1 MKYALIDTANTFFR
15 ARHIA
20 SRNSD
25 TWEKI
30 GMALH
35 LTLASCNQ
43 IVRKFGIDHVVF
55 CLEGRSWRKDYY
67 EPYKKNRVVDTQVQT
82 QAEKE
87 DTSSNIVRSP
97 MVGTAYLS
105 PEPGAKPFVSV
116 GNKVK
121 KGDTILII
129 EAMKTMNHIQST
141 VDGEVIEILI
151 NDGEAVEFEQALAKI
166 K

>member
-1 MKYALIDTANTFFR
+1 MKIDKDLIKQL
-15 ARHIA
+15 
-20 SRNSD
+20 SD
-25 TWEKI
+25 SLNEF
-30 GMALH
+30 H
-35 LTLASCNQ
+35 LTE
-43 IVRKFGIDHVVF
+43 
-55 CLEGRSWRKDYY
+55 LEYSDGKITIKVGKGSKAIATVPPTI
-67 EPYKKNRVVDTQVQT
+67 ESSVKTQT
-82 QAEKE
+82 QKE
-87 DTSSNIVRSP
+87 DDSSNIVRSP

-141 VDGEVIEILI
+141 IDGEIIEILI

>member
-1 MKYALIDTANTFFR
+1 MKIDKDLIKQLSESLNEF
-15 ARHIA
+15 
-20 SRNSD
+20 
-25 TWEKI
+25 
-30 GMALH
+30 H
-35 LTLASCNQ
+35 LTE
-43 IVRKFGIDHVVF
+43 
-55 CLEGRSWRKDYY
+55 LEYSDGKTTIKVGKGSKAITTTSPTT
-67 EPYKKNRVVDTQVQT
+67 ESSVKT
-82 QAEKE
+82 QAQKE
-87 DTSSNIVRSP
+87 DASSNIVRSP

>member
-1 MKYALIDTANTFFR
+1 MKIDKNLIKQLSDSLNEFNLTELEYSDGKTSIKVGKGSKA
-15 ARHIA
+15 IA
-20 SRNSD
+20 ASPSAETPVKPVAPQEDNS
-25 TWEKI
+25 
-30 GMALH
+30 L
-35 LTLASCNQ
+35 
-43 IVRKFGIDHVVF
+43 
-55 CLEGRSWRKDYY
+55 
-67 EPYKKNRVVDTQVQT
+67 
-82 QAEKE
+82 
-87 DTSSNIVRSP
+87 NIIRSP

-141 VDGEVIEILI
+141 VDGEVKEILI
-151 NDGEAVEFEQALAKI
+151 NDGEAVEFDQALAKI

>member
-1 MKYALIDTANTFFR
+1 MKIDKDLIKQLSESLNEF
-15 ARHIA
+15 
-20 SRNSD
+20 
-25 TWEKI
+25 
-30 GMALH
+30 H
-35 LTLASCNQ
+35 LTE
-43 IVRKFGIDHVVF
+43 
-55 CLEGRSWRKDYY
+55 LEYSDGKTTIKVGKGSKAITTTSPTT
-67 EPYKKNRVVDTQVQT
+67 ESSIKT
-82 QAEKE
+82 QAQKE

-141 VDGEVIEILI
+141 ADGEVIEILI

>member
-1 MKYALIDTANTFFR
+1 MKIDKDLIKQLSESLNEFHLTELEYSDGKTTIKVGKGSKAIDTVSPT
-15 ARHIA
+15 IE
-20 SRNSD
+20 SSVK
-25 TWEKI
+25 T
-30 GMALH
+30 
-35 LTLASCNQ
+35 
-43 IVRKFGIDHVVF
+43 
-55 CLEGRSWRKDYY
+55 
-67 EPYKKNRVVDTQVQT
+67 QT
-82 QAEKE
+82 QKE

>member
-1 MKYALIDTANTFFR
+1 MKIDKDLIKQL
-15 ARHIA
+15 
-20 SRNSD
+20 SD
-25 TWEKI
+25 SLNEF
-30 GMALH
+30 H
-35 LTLASCNQ
+35 LTE
-43 IVRKFGIDHVVF
+43 
-55 CLEGRSWRKDYY
+55 LEYSDGKITIKVGKGSKAITTTSPTT
-67 EPYKKNRVVDTQVQT
+67 ESSVKT
-82 QAEKE
+82 QAQKE

>member
-1 MKYALIDTANTFFR
+1 MKIDKDLIKQLSESLNEF
-15 ARHIA
+15 
-20 SRNSD
+20 
-25 TWEKI
+25 
-30 GMALH
+30 H
-35 LTLASCNQ
+35 LTE
-43 IVRKFGIDHVVF
+43 
-55 CLEGRSWRKDYY
+55 LEYSDGKITIKVGKGSKAITTTSPTT
-67 EPYKKNRVVDTQVQT
+67 ESSIKT
-82 QAEKE
+82 QAQKE
-87 DTSSNIVRSP
+87 DTSSNIIRSP

>member
-1 MKYALIDTANTFFR
+1 MKIDKNLIKQLSESLNEF
-15 ARHIA
+15 
-20 SRNSD
+20 
-25 TWEKI
+25 
-30 GMALH
+30 H
-35 LTLASCNQ
+35 LTE
-43 IVRKFGIDHVVF
+43 
-55 CLEGRSWRKDYY
+55 LEYSDGKTTIKVGKGSKAITTTSPTT
-67 EPYKKNRVVDTQVQT
+67 ESSVKT
-82 QAEKE
+82 QAQKE
-87 DTSSNIVRSP
+87 DTSSNIIRSP

>member
-1 MKYALIDTANTFFR
+1 MKIDKDLIKQLSESLNEF
-15 ARHIA
+15 
-20 SRNSD
+20 
-25 TWEKI
+25 
-30 GMALH
+30 H
-35 LTLASCNQ
+35 LTE
-43 IVRKFGIDHVVF
+43 
-55 CLEGRSWRKDYY
+55 LEYSDGKTTVKVGKGSKAITTTSPTT
-67 EPYKKNRVVDTQVQT
+67 ESSVKT
-82 QAEKE
+82 QAQKE

>member
-1 MKYALIDTANTFFR
+1 MKIDKDLIKQLSESLNEF
-15 ARHIA
+15 
-20 SRNSD
+20 
-25 TWEKI
+25 
-30 GMALH
+30 H
-35 LTLASCNQ
+35 LTE
-43 IVRKFGIDHVVF
+43 
-55 CLEGRSWRKDYY
+55 LEYSDGKTTIKVGKGSKAITTTSPTT
-67 EPYKKNRVVDTQVQT
+67 ESSVKK
-82 QAEKE
+82 QAQKE

>member
-1 MKYALIDTANTFFR
+1 MKIDKDLIKQLSESLNEF
-15 ARHIA
+15 
-20 SRNSD
+20 
-25 TWEKI
+25 
-30 GMALH
+30 H
-35 LTLASCNQ
+35 LTE
-43 IVRKFGIDHVVF
+43 
-55 CLEGRSWRKDYY
+55 LEYSDGKTTIKVGKGSKAITTTSPTT
-67 EPYKKNRVVDTQVQT
+67 ESSVKT
-82 QAEKE
+82 QAQKE

-97 MVGTAYLS
+97 MVCTAYLS

>member
-1 MKYALIDTANTFFR
+1 MKIDKDLIKQLSESLNEF
-15 ARHIA
+15 
-20 SRNSD
+20 
-25 TWEKI
+25 
-30 GMALH
+30 H
-35 LTLASCNQ
+35 LTE
-43 IVRKFGIDHVVF
+43 
-55 CLEGRSWRKDYY
+55 LEYSDGKTTIKVGKGSKAITTTTPTT
-67 EPYKKNRVVDTQVQT
+67 ESSVKT
-82 QAEKE
+82 QAQKE
-87 DTSSNIVRSP
+87 DSSSNIVRSP

>member
-1 MKYALIDTANTFFR
+1 MKIDKDLIKQLSESLNEF
-15 ARHIA
+15 
-20 SRNSD
+20 
-25 TWEKI
+25 
-30 GMALH
+30 H
-35 LTLASCNQ
+35 LTE
-43 IVRKFGIDHVVF
+43 
-55 CLEGRSWRKDYY
+55 LEYSDGKTTIKVGKGSKAITTTSPTT
-67 EPYKKNRVVDTQVQT
+67 ESSVKT
-82 QAEKE
+82 QAQKE
-87 DTSSNIVRSP
+87 DTSSNIIRSP

-116 GNKVK
+116 GNKIK

>member
-1 MKYALIDTANTFFR
+1 MKIDKDLIKQLSESLNEF
-15 ARHIA
+15 
-20 SRNSD
+20 
-25 TWEKI
+25 
-30 GMALH
+30 H
-35 LTLASCNQ
+35 LTE
-43 IVRKFGIDHVVF
+43 
-55 CLEGRSWRKDYY
+55 LEYSDGKTTIKVGKGSKAITTTTPTT
-67 EPYKKNRVVDTQVQT
+67 ESSAKT
-82 QAEKE
+82 QAQKE

-141 VDGEVIEILI
+141 VDGEVLEILI

>member
-1 MKYALIDTANTFFR
+1 MKIDKDLIKQLSESLNEF
-15 ARHIA
+15 
-20 SRNSD
+20 
-25 TWEKI
+25 
-30 GMALH
+30 H
-35 LTLASCNQ
+35 LTE
-43 IVRKFGIDHVVF
+43 
-55 CLEGRSWRKDYY
+55 LEYSDGKTTIKVGKGSKAITTISPTT
-67 EPYKKNRVVDTQVQT
+67 ESSIKT
-82 QAEKE
+82 QAQKE

>member
-1 MKYALIDTANTFFR
+1 MKIDKDLIKQLSESLNEF
-15 ARHIA
+15 
-20 SRNSD
+20 
-25 TWEKI
+25 
-30 GMALH
+30 H
-35 LTLASCNQ
+35 LTE
-43 IVRKFGIDHVVF
+43 
-55 CLEGRSWRKDYY
+55 LEYSDGKTTIKVGKGSKAITTTSPTT
-67 EPYKKNRVVDTQVQT
+67 ESSIKT
-82 QAEKE
+82 QAQKK
-87 DTSSNIVRSP
+87 DTSSNIIRSP

>member
-1 MKYALIDTANTFFR
+1 MKIDKDLIKQLSESLNEF
-15 ARHIA
+15 
-20 SRNSD
+20 
-25 TWEKI
+25 
-30 GMALH
+30 H
-35 LTLASCNQ
+35 LTE
-43 IVRKFGIDHVVF
+43 
-55 CLEGRSWRKDYY
+55 LEYSDGKTTIKVGKGSKAITTTSPTT
-67 EPYKKNRVVDTQVQT
+67 ESSVKK
-82 QAEKE
+82 QAQKE

-141 VDGEVIEILI
+141 ADGEVIEILI

>member
-1 MKYALIDTANTFFR
+1 MKIDKDLIKQLSDSLNEFNLTELEYSDGKTSIKVGKGSKTITASPSTE
-15 ARHIA
+15 IA
-20 SRNSD
+20 
-25 TWEKI
+25 TKPI
-30 GMALH
+30 A
-35 LTLASCNQ
+35 Q
-43 IVRKFGIDHVVF
+43 
-55 CLEGRSWRKDYY
+55 
-67 EPYKKNRVVDTQVQT
+67 Q
-82 QAEKE
+82 E
-87 DTSSNIVRSP
+87 DNSSNIIRSP

-141 VDGEVIEILI
+141 FDGEVKEILI
-151 NDGEAVEFEQALAKI
+151 NDGEAVEFDQVLAKI

>member
-1 MKYALIDTANTFFR
+1 MKIDKDLIKQLSESLNEF
-15 ARHIA
+15 
-20 SRNSD
+20 
-25 TWEKI
+25 
-30 GMALH
+30 H
-35 LTLASCNQ
+35 LTE
-43 IVRKFGIDHVVF
+43 
-55 CLEGRSWRKDYY
+55 LEYSDGKTTIKVGKGSKAITTTSITT
-67 EPYKKNRVVDTQVQT
+67 ESSVKT
-82 QAEKE
+82 QAQKE

>member
-1 MKYALIDTANTFFR
+1 MKIDKDLIKQL
-15 ARHIA
+15 
-20 SRNSD
+20 SD
-25 TWEKI
+25 SLNEF
-30 GMALH
+30 H
-35 LTLASCNQ
+35 LTE
-43 IVRKFGIDHVVF
+43 
-55 CLEGRSWRKDYY
+55 LEYSDGKITIKVGKGSKAITTTSPTT
-67 EPYKKNRVVDTQVQT
+67 ESSIKT
-82 QAEKE
+82 QAQKE
-87 DTSSNIVRSP
+87 DTSSNIIRSP